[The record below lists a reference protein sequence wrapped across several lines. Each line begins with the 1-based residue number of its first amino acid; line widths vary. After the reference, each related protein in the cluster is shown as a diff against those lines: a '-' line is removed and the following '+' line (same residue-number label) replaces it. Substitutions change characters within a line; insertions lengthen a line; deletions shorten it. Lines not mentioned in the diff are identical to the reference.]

1 MSGECVPSAQHST
14 TFRMNLR
21 DAYDHNLSRAICH
34 LFMSFTTVIVFLFLL
49 SILIFVSWATI
60 TVVYVSV
67 ALIFEYV
74 CTKLDT
80 ADS

>member
-34 LFMSFTTVIVFLFLL
+34 LFMSFTIVIVFLFFFL
-49 SILIFVSWATI
+49 SNILIFMSWATI
-60 TVVYVSV
+60 SLCQRGPY
-67 ALIFEYV
+67 FRV
-74 CTKLDT
+74 CVHE
-80 ADS
+80 ARHS